1 MYKYSGFGKLLE
13 IFSVAAKPMVMEK
26 VMESHLFKELKRVR
40 SVNCF
45 QPKGYHIQWDEAK
58 ADNLLFSFAQHP
70 WSRNIT
76 LAIFTSQE
84 VGKGLFFL

>member
-1 MYKYSGFGKLLE
+1 M
-13 IFSVAAKPMVMEK
+13 
-26 VMESHLFKELKRVR
+26 
-40 SVNCF
+40 NCF